1 MKVLIIGDL
10 LLEVAE
16 LIQEEVVVIH
26 LFALVALEHILLAAV
41 TALVVV
47 LEHILL
53 VAVVVLV
60 VPVLIL
66 LAAVLLVLVV
76 LHMAA
81 EAVAVVVE
89 VLPVAE
95 VQLEVVAG
103 DKTIAYNNI

>member
-26 LFALVALEHILLAAV
+26 LVALVALEHILLAVV
-41 TALVVV
+41 TVLVVV

-66 LAAVLLVLVV
+66 LVAVLLVLVV
-76 LHMAA
+76 LRM
-81 EAVAVVVE
+81 E
-89 VLPVAE
+89 AE
-95 VQLEVVAG
+95 VEIRLQGTYRIYRRGKAKFG
-103 DKTIAYNNI
+103 IADV

>member
-26 LFALVALEHILLAAV
+26 LVALVALEHILLAAV

-60 VPVLIL
+60 VPVLI
-66 LAAVLLVLVV
+66 
-76 LHMAA
+76 MAA

-95 VQLEVVAG
+95 VQLEVVVE
-103 DKTIAYNNI
+103 DKTIA

>member
-26 LFALVALEHILLAAV
+26 LVALVALEHILLAAV

-53 VAVVVLV
+53 VAVVV
-60 VPVLIL
+60 
-66 LAAVLLVLVV
+66 
-76 LHMAA
+76 
-81 EAVAVVVE
+81 E

-95 VQLEVVAG
+95 VQLEVVVE
-103 DKTIAYNNI
+103 DKTIA

>member
-26 LFALVALEHILLAAV
+26 LVALVALEHILLAVV
-41 TALVVV
+41 TVLVVV

-53 VAVVVLV
+53 VAVVV
-60 VPVLIL
+60 
-66 LAAVLLVLVV
+66 
-76 LHMAA
+76 
-81 EAVAVVVE
+81 E
-89 VLPVAE
+89 VLPVVE
-95 VQLEVVAG
+95 VQLEAVAG

>member
-26 LFALVALEHILLAAV
+26 LVALVALEHILLAVV
-41 TALVVV
+41 TVLVVV

-53 VAVVVLV
+53 VVLR
-60 VPVLIL
+60 
-66 LAAVLLVLVV
+66 
-76 LHMAA
+76 MEA
-81 EAVAVVVE
+81 EVVAVVVE
-89 VLPVAE
+89 VLPVVE
-95 VQLEVVAG
+95 VQLEAVAG

>member
-10 LLEVAE
+10 LLGVAE

-26 LFALVALEHILLAAV
+26 LVALVA
-41 TALVVV
+41 

-66 LAAVLLVLVV
+66 LVAVLLVLVV
-76 LHMAA
+76 LRMEA
-81 EAVAVVVE
+81 EVVAVVLE
-89 VLPVAE
+89 VLPVVE
-95 VQLEVVAG
+95 VQLEAVAG

>member
-26 LFALVALEHILLAAV
+26 LVALVALEHILLAAV

-53 VAVVVLV
+53 VAVVV
-60 VPVLIL
+60 
-66 LAAVLLVLVV
+66 
-76 LHMAA
+76 
-81 EAVAVVVE
+81 E

>member
-26 LFALVALEHILLAAV
+26 LVALVALEHILL
-41 TALVVV
+41 
-47 LEHILL
+47 
-53 VAVVVLV
+53 
-60 VPVLIL
+60 
-66 LAAVLLVLVV
+66 
-76 LHMAA
+76 
-81 EAVAVVVE
+81 VAVVVE